1 MDRAPP
7 SLHVL
12 KAFRLSGDMAATH
25 TRDAW
30 RVGSAALK
38 RVEHAD
44 AVEWISDLLTTGR
57 VGDGFRVPRPI
68 ANQDG
73 GWVFDGWS
81 ASEWLPGEEDGAR
94 WREILKAGAAFHDW
108 LATADRPDWIDRID
122 DPWRR
127 SDRAAWGEQPFDAR
141 PEFAPLIDELE
152 SIRQPVLVQSQLI
165 HGDLTGN
172 VLFSDEQPPSI
183 IDLSLYWRPPGYA
196 AAIVAVDC
204 FEWEGV
210 GHEVLDEVASLPDG
224 EQLLIRAAL
233 FRIIRAAMVNWWP
246 DSESRLKVH
255 RTTVTA
261 ICARTQDG

>member
-7 SLHVL
+7 SSYVL
-12 KAFRLSGDMAATH
+12 KAFDLSGDVAATH

-30 RVGSAALK
+30 RVGSVALK
-38 RVEHAD
+38 RVQHPD
-44 AVEWISDLLTTGR
+44 AVEWISDLLATGSD
-57 VGDGFRVPRPI
+57 GDGFRVPRPI

-73 GWVFDGWS
+73 GWVTDGWS
-81 ASEWLPGEEDGAR
+81 ASEWLPGEGDGSR

-108 LATADRPDWIDRID
+108 LATVDRPPWIDHID
-122 DPWRR
+122 DAWRR
-127 SDRAAWGEQPFDAR
+127 SDRAAWDERPIDAR
-141 PEFAPLIDELE
+141 SDFAPLIDELV
-152 SIRQPVLVQSQLI
+152 STRQPLLAQSQLI

-172 VLFSDEQPPSI
+172 VLFSDGQPPSI

-210 GHEVLDEVASLPDG
+210 GPEVLDEMAGLPDG

-246 DSESRLKVH
+246 DSEKRLNVH
-255 RTTVTA
+255 RRTVTA
-261 ICARTQDG
+261 IRARTI